1 MGTGPLKKKFILMVL
16 IFGSM
21 GFLIWNGVYEPP
33 IQGNAS
39 PPIKGKQIFRMAI
52 SSEPPTL
59 DWSLATDNVS
69 IRIIEN
75 LMEGLTSYDPH
86 LKPIPA
92 IAESW
97 FISENGRRYTF
108 VIRDDAVWMDG
119 KPVTAHD
126 FEYAWKRLLDPHTG
140 AEYAYFLFD
149 IKNAE
154 AFNSGEISD
163 PSRVGVLA
171 LDDKK
176 LQVDLREP
184 IVFFPSV
191 TTFTATF
198 PLRKDIVERYGDHW
212 TDPEN
217 MIINGPFRLKEWKH
231 DYKVKLVPNE
241 YYYGNQPLLDE
252 VIFYVVGE
260 GTTALTLYETGGLDV
275 VQLPPVAI
283 PHYEKNP
290 EYLNFPFLR
299 GYYYGFNVMKPP
311 FDNLLVRKA
320 FSMAIDRTEFPKILK
335 GGEIPT
341 SSWIPKGMPGYNPN
355 IGISFN
361 PQKAKALMAQAGY
374 PNGQGFPNVTAAF
387 NTNPENNLI
396 AENLQAQ
403 WERNLGV
410 KVALDNQEWKVY
422 LRRLSDDTPGLF
434 RLGWGA
440 DYPDPDNF
448 MNLFTSTSGNN
459 NTHWKNKRYDALI
472 RRAAV
477 ERVLQKRQ
485 ILYDEAQRI
494 LTEEDVPIMPLFIAA
509 QNMLIK
515 PYIKGLEINAMDL
528 LYLKNVSIDQG
539 S

>member
-21 GFLIWNGVYEPP
+21 GFLIWNGIYEPS
-33 IQGNAS
+33 IKGNESAS
-39 PPIKGKQIFRMAI
+39 LKGKQIFRMAI

-154 AFNSGEISD
+154 AFNSGEIAD

-217 MIINGPFRLKEWKH
+217 MISNGPFRLKEWKH
-231 DYKVKLVPNE
+231 EYKVQLVPNE
-241 YYYGNQPLLDE
+241 HYYGNRPLLDE

-311 FDNLLVRKA
+311 FDNPLVRKA

-335 GGEIPT
+335 GGEIPS

-355 IGISFN
+355 IGLTFN
-361 PQKAKALMAQAGY
+361 PQKAKALMAKAGY
-374 PNGQGFPNVTAAF
+374 PKGQGFPNVTAAF

-422 LRRLSDDTPGLF
+422 LKRLSDDTPGLF

-477 ERVLQKRQ
+477 ERNPQKRQ
-485 ILYDEAQRI
+485 TLYDEAQRI
-494 LTEEDVPIMPLFIAA
+494 LTEEDAPIMPLFIAA